1 MLFRLLGLR
10 RKTNLSWLKKKEDI
24 FLQHVKDVRIPQGPQ
39 GRMSQG
45 LWGRGESQ
53 EQEDSLAVS
62 SVCLSASVC
71 ESLYVSALLC
81 LSVCLWVY
89 LFLSVDLCLCLCV
102 SLSVSVF
109 FPLCLCVSAGLS
121 VCLRSPAPPPG
132 FAPPGFLGSS
142 RVYSTMC
149 SWHFSALA
157 RFPRQAPASYDP
169 CRGVCCHH
177 GWLPA

>member
-1 MLFRLLGLR
+1 M
-10 RKTNLSWLKKKEDI
+10 SWLKKKEDI

-71 ESLYVSALLC
+71 ESPYVSALLC

-121 VCLRSPAPPPG
+121 VCLRSPAPPPV
-132 FAPPGFLGSS
+132 FAPPGFRGSS